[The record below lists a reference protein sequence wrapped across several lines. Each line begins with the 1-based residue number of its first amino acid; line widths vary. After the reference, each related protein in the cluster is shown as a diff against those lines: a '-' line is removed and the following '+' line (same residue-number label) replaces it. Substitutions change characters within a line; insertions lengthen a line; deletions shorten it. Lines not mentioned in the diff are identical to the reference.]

1 MDKMESIVEAT
12 EQDEEKV
19 LDLSLRPQRLRD
31 YIGQDKVKESISIFI
46 QAAQKRAESIEHV
59 LIYGG
64 PGLGKTTLA
73 HIIAREMGVS
83 IQATSGPA
91 IERTGDLASIL
102 TNLSNGDIL
111 FIDEIH
117 RLARPIEET
126 LYSAMEDFALDLVL
140 GKGPSAKT
148 LKIDLPRFTL
158 IGATTRIGLI
168 SSPLRDRFGA
178 IHHLDFYTEKD
189 LEKIISRS
197 AKILKI
203 KIDIEAIVEIAR
215 RSRFTPRIANRILK
229 RVRDFSQVK
238 GQEVI
243 DQKIAQKALEM
254 LDIDQ
259 FGLDKSDRTILEII
273 INKFNGGP
281 VGVSTLAAAT
291 HEDKDTIEEVYEPYL
306 MQLGF
311 LERTPKG
318 RKTTERATN
327 HLHKN
332 SQKLKLL

>member
-203 KIDIEAIVEIAR
+203 KIDTEAIAEIAR

-238 GQEVI
+238 GQEII

>member
-1 MDKMESIVEAT
+1 MVKKENIIDNTV
-12 EQDEEKV
+12 QDEEKV
-19 LDLSLRPQRLRD
+19 LDLSLRPLRLVD

-46 QAAQKRAESIEHV
+46 QAAQKRSESIEHV

-73 HIIAREMGVS
+73 HIIAREMGTG

-102 TNLSNGDIL
+102 TNLTDGDIL

-178 IHHLDFYTEKD
+178 IHHLDFYNEKD
-189 LEKIISRS
+189 LQKIISRS
-197 AKILKI
+197 AKILNI
-203 KIDIEAIVEIAR
+203 KIDKSAIEEIAK

-229 RVRDFSQVK
+229 RVRDFAQVK
-238 GQEVI
+238 GQEAI
-243 DQKIAQKALEM
+243 NRDIAQKALEI
-254 LDIDQ
+254 LDIDR

-273 INKFNGGP
+273 IDKFNSGP
-281 VGVSTLAAAT
+281 VGLTTLSAAT

-318 RKTTERATN
+318 RKVTARALD
-327 HLHKN
+327 HLGKN
-332 SQKLKLL
+332 KKLKLL

>member
-1 MDKMESIVEAT
+1 ME
-12 EQDEEKV
+12 DEEKI
-19 LDLSLRPQRLRD
+19 LELSLRPQFLRD
-31 YIGQDKVKESISIFI
+31 YIGQDKVKESICIFI
-46 QAAQKRAESIEHV
+46 QAAQKRSESIEHV

-73 HIIAREMGVS
+73 HIIAREMGSS

-102 TNLSNGDIL
+102 TNLSDGDIL

-178 IHHLDFYTEKD
+178 IHHLDFYQEKD

-203 KIDIEAIVEIAR
+203 KIESEAIKEIAR
-215 RSRFTPRIANRILK
+215 RSRYTPRIANRILK

-238 GQEVI
+238 GREVI
-243 DQKIAQKALEM
+243 DKKIAQKALEM

-259 FGLDKSDRTILEII
+259 FGLDKSDRAILEVI

-281 VGVSTLAAAT
+281 VGLATLAAAT

-318 RKTTERATN
+318 RKATVRAVN
-327 HLHKN
+327 YLGNKHNL
-332 SQKLKLL
+332 SVREQKLL